1 MNKTWKR
8 QVFRHTAL
16 YTAILMFSHT
26 GGGGGAQAQ
35 TQTQTHK
42 YAIVMNGQNLPEVKW
57 GQDYKKLAQKSNER
71 QFTHTTNFHIKKNVT
86 LSFNNIDEVVAEKK
100 DVVVFGTATY
110 LPPYGKVSG
119 FDADKL
125 KKRGDALG
133 WIKTTKPGLVGYS
146 YEGVTCQNNYNNA
159 SSGCPELIYKTQ
171 FSFGQQGLKKKTTGG
186 LDIAE
191 DKSRDNSPI
200 YKLQDYPGLGVSF
213 NLSSESLVKSIKYN
227 KIISSFSEGVTQQNG
242 TQNQHKDKNLVY
254 TTGDYQYKNKY
265 SSRYVGQNE
274 HSAIAFYL
282 NAKLHLLDKKN
293 IKNIAQGKTVN
304 LGTLKSYV
312 EPTAEWKNK
321 RQNYF
326 QGNWTFEDKG
336 TVSVKLKLPEVK
348 AGRCVNKNNPNPNA
362 KAPSPALTAPA
373 LWFGPVQNGKVQMY
387 SASVSTYPD
396 SSSSQIFLQNLSRKD
411 DTSKPGRYSLKPLST
426 SEIKSKEPNFTGRQ
440 TIIRLDG
447 RVQQIKL
454 GQSNNEVV
462 GFNGNSNNATF
473 GIVSEGSFMPD
484 TSEWKKVLLPW
495 TVRVFADDSKFKEF
509 NKEEKDNKPKY
520 SQKYRSRD
528 NGKRERNLGDIVN
541 SPIVAVGGYLA
552 TSANDG
558 MVHIFKKGNGGDER
572 NYSLKLSYIPGTMPR
587 KDIEN
592 KDSTLAKELRAFA
605 EKGYVGDR
613 YGVDGGFV
621 LRQVNLNGKDHVFM
635 FGAMG
640 FGGRGAYALDLTKA
654 DGSDPTKA
662 SLFDVKDNGNNGNNG
677 NNRVELGYTVG
688 TPQIG
693 KTHNGKYAAFLA
705 SGYATKKIDDPTNKT
720 ALYVYDL
727 ENNGNLIKKI
737 EVKDG
742 KGGLS
747 SPTLVDKDLDG
758 TVDIAYAGDRGGKM
772 YRFDLSGQSP
782 DQWTVRPIF
791 EGTKP
796 ITSAPAISQLKDK
809 RVVIFGTGSD
819 LSEEDVDNMEEQYI
833 YGIFDDDTATTGTVN
848 FSGSG
853 GGLLEQVLS
862 RDNDNKTLF
871 LTDYKRSDGSGSKG
885 WVVKLKDGQ
894 RVTVKPT
901 VVLRTAFVTIRK
913 YNDGGC
919 GAETAILGINT
930 ADGGKLT
937 KKSARPIVP
946 DANKDVAQYSGHKQT
961 TKGKSIPIGCM
972 QKGNEIVCPNGYV
985 YDKPVNVRYLDE
997 KKTDGFST
1005 TADGDAGGS
1014 GIDPAGKRSGKNNR
1028 CFSQKGV
1035 RTLLMNDLDSLD
1047 ITGPTCGM
1055 KRISWREVFY

>member
-26 GGGGGAQAQ
+26 GGGGGQAQA
-35 TQTQTHK
+35 QTQTHK
-42 YAIVMNGQNLPEVKW
+42 YAIVMNNQKLPEVKW
-57 GQDYKKLAQKSNER
+57 GQQYQSLVNKENTR
-71 QFTHTTNFHIKKNVT
+71 QVIHTSGFGIKKNVS
-86 LSFNNIDEVVAEKK
+86 LSFNNTDEVVAKK
-100 DVVVFGTATY
+100 NGTVVFGAATY

-119 FDADKL
+119 FDEEKL
-125 KKRGDALG
+125 KERTNALD
-133 WIKTTKPGLVGYS
+133 WIGTTDPGLVGYS
-146 YEGVTCQNNYNNA
+146 YEDVTCN
-159 SSGCPELIYKTQ
+159 SGNCPEVSYKTQ
-171 FSFGQQGLKKKTTGG
+171 FIFDNHQLAKKKTDSK
-186 LDIAE
+186 LDIYE

-200 YKLQDYPGLGVSF
+200 YKLQDYPWLGVSF
-213 NLSSESLVKSIKYN
+213 NLGGESSFKPKRQGSLV
-227 KIISSFSEGVTQQNG
+227 SSFSEDVTQQNG
-242 TQNQHKDKNLVY
+242 TQDQYKGKNLVY
-254 TTGDYQYKNKY
+254 TTEDYNNQGNRNHQDK
-265 SSRYVGQNE
+265 
-274 HSAIAFYL
+274 HHAIAFYL
-282 NAKLHLLDKKN
+282 NAKLHLLDKKQ
-293 IKNIAQGKTVN
+293 IQNIAQGKTFN
-304 LGTLKSYV
+304 LGTLKPRIDLT
-312 EPTAEWKNK
+312 EAWKN
-321 RQNYF
+321 RHGSFFSN
-326 QGNWTFEDKG
+326 GNWTFEDKG
-336 TVSVKLKLPEVK
+336 AVSVKLILPEVK
-348 AGRCVNKNNPNPNA
+348 AGRCINKNNPNP

-373 LWFGPVQNGKVQMY
+373 LWFGSVQNGKAEMY

-426 SEIKSKEPNFTGRQ
+426 SEITSKEPSFTGRQ

-447 RVQQIKL
+447 GVREIKL
-454 GQSNNEVV
+454 DRSNEAT
-462 GFNGNSNNATF
+462 GLNGNDGKNETF
-473 GIVSEGSFMPD
+473 GIVREGSFMPD

-495 TVRVFADDSKFKEF
+495 TVRASNDDNQFKTI
-509 NKEEKDNKPKY
+509 NQQLNQQLNQQKIQY
-520 SQKYRSRD
+520 SQRYRIRE
-528 NGKRERNLGDIVN
+528 NGKRDLGDIVN
-541 SPIVAVGGYLA
+541 SPIVAVGEYLA

-558 MVHIFKKGNGGDER
+558 MVHIFKKGNGGDDR

-587 KDIEN
+587 KDIES

-621 LRQVNLNGKDHVFM
+621 LRQVEWNGQKRVFM

-654 DGSDPTKA
+654 DSNNPTA
-662 SLFDVKDNGNNGNNG
+662 VSLFDVKNDDKNNNG
-677 NNRVELGYTVG
+677 VKLGYTVG

-705 SGYATKKIDDPTNKT
+705 SGYAIKTIDNTDNKT

-727 ENNGNLIKKI
+727 ESNNGTPIATIN
-737 EVKDG
+737 VPDG

-758 TVDIAYAGDRGGKM
+758 TVDIAYAGDRGGSM
-772 YRFDLSGQSP
+772 YRFDLSSQDP
-782 DQWTVRPIF
+782 KQWSARAIF
-791 EGTKP
+791 KGDKP

-819 LSEEDVDNMEEQYI
+819 LSEDDVDNTDEQYI
-833 YGIFDDDTATTGTVN
+833 YGIFDDDTATTGSVN

-885 WVVKLKDGQ
+885 WVVKLKEGQ

-913 YNDGGC
+913 YTGTDKC

-946 DANKDVAQYSGHKQT
+946 EANQAVAQYSGHKQT
-961 TKGKSIPIGCM
+961 AKGKSIPIGCM
-972 QKGNEIVCPNGYV
+972 EKGNEIVCPNGYV

-1014 GIDPAGKRSGKNNR
+1014 GIDPDGKRSGKNNR

-1035 RTLLMNDLDSLD
+1035 RT
-1047 ITGPTCGM
+1047 
-1055 KRISWREVFY
+1055 

>member
-1 MNKTWKR
+1 ATLNK
-8 QVFRHTAL
+8 
-16 YTAILMFSHT
+16 S
-26 GGGGGAQAQ
+26 
-35 TQTQTHK
+35 
-42 YAIVMNGQNLPEVKW
+42 
-57 GQDYKKLAQKSNER
+57 
-71 QFTHTTNFHIKKNVT
+71 
-86 LSFNNIDEVVAEKK
+86 
-100 DVVVFGTATY
+100 
-110 LPPYGKVSG
+110 
-119 FDADKL
+119 
-125 KKRGDALG
+125 
-133 WIKTTKPGLVGYS
+133 
-146 YEGVTCQNNYNNA
+146 
-159 SSGCPELIYKTQ
+159 
-171 FSFGQQGLKKKTTGG
+171 
-186 LDIAE
+186 DIE
-191 DKSRDNSPI
+191 SR
-200 YKLQDYPGLGVSF
+200 
-213 NLSSESLVKSIKYN
+213 
-227 KIISSFSEGVTQQNG
+227 
-242 TQNQHKDKNLVY
+242 
-254 TTGDYQYKNKY
+254 
-265 SSRYVGQNE
+265 
-274 HSAIAFYL
+274 
-282 NAKLHLLDKKN
+282 
-293 IKNIAQGKTVN
+293 
-304 LGTLKSYV
+304 
-312 EPTAEWKNK
+312 EPT
-321 RQNYF
+321 
-326 QGNWTFEDKG
+326 
-336 TVSVKLKLPEVK
+336 
-348 AGRCVNKNNPNPNA
+348 
-362 KAPSPALTAPA
+362 
-373 LWFGPVQNGKVQMY
+373 
-387 SASVSTYPD
+387 
-396 SSSSQIFLQNLSRKD
+396 
-411 DTSKPGRYSLKPLST
+411 
-426 SEIKSKEPNFTGRQ
+426 FTGRQ

-447 RVQQIKL
+447 GVQQIKL
-454 GQSNNEVV
+454 QGNEVTSFNV
-462 GFNGNSNNATF
+462 NNGNNTF
-473 GIVSEGSFMPD
+473 GIVKDLGVDPD
-484 TSEWKKVLLPW
+484 ASEWKKVLLPW

-509 NKEEKDNKPKY
+509 NKEEKNNDNKPKY

-528 NGKRERNLGDIVN
+528 SSKHERNLGDIVN

-558 MVHIFKKGNGGDER
+558 MVHIFKKGNGDAR

-592 KDSTLAKELRAFA
+592 KDSNLAKELRAFA

-621 LRQVNLNGKDHVFM
+621 LRRITDDQDKQKHFFM

-640 FGGRGAYALDLTKA
+640 LGGRGAYALDLTKA
-654 DGSDPTKA
+654 DSNNPTA
-662 SLFDVKDNGNNGNNG
+662 VSLFDVKNGNNGNNS
-677 NNRVELGYTVG
+677 NNSNNSVQLGYTVG

-705 SGYATKKIDDPTNKT
+705 SGYATKTIDDQQNKT

-727 ENNGNLIKKI
+727 ESSGTLIKKI
-737 EVKDG
+737 DVPGG

-758 TVDIAYAGDRGGKM
+758 IVDIAYAGDRGGNM
-772 YRFDLSGQSP
+772 YRFDLSSDNP
-782 DQWTVRPIF
+782 SNWTVRTIF
-791 EGTKP
+791 SGNKP

-819 LSEEDVDNMEEQYI
+819 LSEDDVDKTDEQYI
-833 YGIFDDDTATTGTVN
+833 YGIFDDDTATTGPVN
-848 FSGSG
+848 FSGTG
-853 GGLLEQVLS
+853 GGLLEQVLTEE
-862 RDNDNKTLF
+862 NKTLF

-913 YNDGGC
+913 YKDNGC

-946 DANKDVAQYSGHKQT
+946 ADNTAVAQYSGHKQT

-972 QKGNEIVCPNGYV
+972 EKDNGIVCPNGYV

-1014 GIDPAGKRSGKNNR
+1014 GTFKEGKKPARNNR
-1028 CFSQKGV
+1028 CFSGKGV

>member
-1 MNKTWKR
+1 MNKTLKR
-8 QVFRHTAL
+8 RVFRHTAL
-16 YTAILMFSHT
+16 YAAILMFSHT
-26 GGGGGAQAQ
+26 GGGGAQAQ
-35 TQTQTHK
+35 THN
-42 YAIVMNGQNLPEVKW
+42 YAIVMNEQNQPEVKQEGSYSTLREKDRERKFIYNK
-57 GQDYKKLAQKSNER
+57 GQSGGGS
-71 QFTHTTNFHIKKNVT
+71 V
-86 LSFNNIDEVVAEKK
+86 SFNNSDELVSRQSGTA
-100 DVVVFGTATY
+100 VFGTATY

-119 FDADKL
+119 FDADGL
-125 KKRGDALG
+125 EKRNNAAG
-133 WIKTTKPGLVGYS
+133 WIRTTRIALAGYS
-146 YEGVTCQNNYNNA
+146 YA
-159 SSGCPELIYKTQ
+159 SVVCKSSTGCPKLVYKTR
-171 FSFGQQGLKKKTTGG
+171 FSFDNPDLEKIGG
-186 LDIAE
+186 RLDRHT
-191 DKSRDNSPI
+191 DPSRDNSPI
-200 YKLQDYPGLGVSF
+200 YKLKDHPWLGVSF
-213 NLSSESLVKSIKYN
+213 NLGSENTVKNGKSSSKL
-227 KIISSFSEGVTQQNG
+227 ISSFNENNNNQTIVSTTEGDPISLGDQQREH
-242 TQNQHKDKNLVY
+242 TAVVY
-254 TTGDYQYKNKY
+254 
-265 SSRYVGQNE
+265 
-274 HSAIAFYL
+274 YL
-282 NAKLHLLDKKN
+282 NAKLHLLDKKG
-293 IKNIAQGKTVN
+293 IKDITDKTVQ
-304 LGTLKSYV
+304 LGVLRPSIDVRLQRNTGLAGLLNFWASWDIKDNGQI
-312 EPTAEWKNK
+312 P
-321 RQNYF
+321 
-326 QGNWTFEDKG
+326 
-336 TVSVKLKLPEVK
+336 VKLGLPEVK
-348 AGRCVNKNNPNPNA
+348 AGRCINANNPNKST

-373 LWFGPVQNGKVQMY
+373 LWFGPVQNGKMEMY

-396 SSSSQIFLQNLSRKD
+396 SSSSRIFLQNLKRKND
-411 DTSKPGRYSLKPLST
+411 PNKPGRYSLATLN
-426 SEIKSKEPNFTGRQ
+426 KSDIESREPTFTGRQ
-440 TIIRLDG
+440 TVIRLDKG
-447 RVQQIKL
+447 VHQIKL
-454 GQSNNEVV
+454 KGNEVE
-462 GFNGNSNNATF
+462 GFKGNNGNDTF

-484 TSEWKKVLLPW
+484 DSEWKKVLLPW
-495 TVRVFADDSKFKEF
+495 TVRGVNDDQFKTF
-509 NKEEKDNKPKY
+509 NKEEKNGKPKY

-528 NGKRERNLGDIVN
+528 NGNNSKRDLGDIVN

-587 KDIEN
+587 KDIES

-654 DGSDPTKA
+654 DGSDPTA
-662 SLFDVKDNGNNGNNG
+662 VSLFDVKHDNNGNNS
-677 NNRVELGYTVG
+677 NNSVQLGYTVG

-693 KTHNGKYAAFLA
+693 KTHDGKYAAFLA
-705 SGYATKKIDDPTNKT
+705 SGYATKTIDDQQNKT

-727 ENNGNLIKKI
+727 ESSGTLIKKI
-737 EVKDG
+737 DVPGG

-772 YRFDLSGQSP
+772 YRFDLSGQDP
-782 DQWTVRPIF
+782 QQWSVRTIF
-791 EGTKP
+791 SGNKP
-796 ITSAPAISQLKDK
+796 ITSAPAVSQLKDK

-819 LSEEDVDNMEEQYI
+819 LSEEDVDNNDIQSI
-833 YGIFDDDTATTGTVN
+833 YGIFDNDTDTGTAQD
-848 FSGSG
+848 GQG
-853 GGLLEQVLS
+853 KGLLEQKLS
-862 RDNDNKTLF
+862 EENKTLF
-871 LTDYKRSDGSGSKG
+871 LTDYKRSDGSGDKG
-885 WVVKLKDGQ
+885 WVVKLQPGQ

-946 DANKDVAQYSGHKQT
+946 EANTAVAQYSGHKQT

-1014 GIDPAGKRSGKNNR
+1014 GIDPDGKRSGKNNR

>member
-1 MNKTWKR
+1 
-8 QVFRHTAL
+8 
-16 YTAILMFSHT
+16 MFSHT
-26 GGGGGAQAQ
+26 GGGGAQAQ
-35 TQTQTHK
+35 THN
-42 YAIVMNGQNLPEVKW
+42 YAIVMNEQNQPEVKQV
-57 GQDYKKLAQKSNER
+57 GSYSTLREKDRER
-71 QFTHTTNFHIKKNVT
+71 KFIYNKGRSGGGSV
-86 LSFNNIDEVVAEKK
+86 SFNNSDELVSRQSGTA
-100 DVVVFGTATY
+100 VFGTATY

-119 FDADKL
+119 FDADGL
-125 KKRGDALG
+125 EKRNNAAG
-133 WIKTTKPGLVGYS
+133 WIRTTRIALAGYS
-146 YEGVTCQNNYNNA
+146 YA
-159 SSGCPELIYKTQ
+159 SVVCKSSTGCPKLVYKTR
-171 FSFGQQGLKKKTTGG
+171 FSFDNPDLEKIGG
-186 LDIAE
+186 RLDRHT
-191 DKSRDNSPI
+191 DPSRDNSPI
-200 YKLQDYPGLGVSF
+200 YKLKDHPWLGVSF
-213 NLSSESLVKSIKYN
+213 NLGSENTVKNGKSSSKL
-227 KIISSFSEGVTQQNG
+227 ISSFNENNNNQTIVSTTEGDPISLGDQQREH
-242 TQNQHKDKNLVY
+242 TAVVY
-254 TTGDYQYKNKY
+254 
-265 SSRYVGQNE
+265 
-274 HSAIAFYL
+274 YL
-282 NAKLHLLDKKN
+282 NAKLHLLDKKG
-293 IKNIAQGKTVN
+293 IKDITDKTVQ
-304 LGTLKSYV
+304 LGVLRPSIDVRLQRNTGLAGLLNFWASWDIKDNGQI
-312 EPTAEWKNK
+312 P
-321 RQNYF
+321 
-326 QGNWTFEDKG
+326 
-336 TVSVKLKLPEVK
+336 VKLGLPEVK
-348 AGRCVNKNNPNPNA
+348 AGRCINANNPNKST

-373 LWFGPVQNGKVQMY
+373 LWFGPVQNGKMEMY

-396 SSSSQIFLQNLSRKD
+396 SSSSRIFLQNLKRKND
-411 DTSKPGRYSLKPLST
+411 PNKPGRYSLATLN
-426 SEIKSKEPNFTGRQ
+426 KSDIESREPTFTGRQ
-440 TIIRLDG
+440 TVIRLDKG
-447 RVQQIKL
+447 VHQIKL
-454 GQSNNEVV
+454 KGNEVE
-462 GFNGNSNNATF
+462 GFKGNNGNDTF

-484 TSEWKKVLLPW
+484 DSEWKKVLLPW
-495 TVRVFADDSKFKEF
+495 TVRGVNDDQFKTF
-509 NKEEKDNKPKY
+509 NKEEKNGKPKY

-528 NGKRERNLGDIVN
+528 NGNNSKRDLGDIVN

-587 KDIEN
+587 KDIES

-654 DGSDPTKA
+654 DGSDPTA
-662 SLFDVKDNGNNGNNG
+662 VSLFDVKHDNNGNNS
-677 NNRVELGYTVG
+677 NNSNNSVQLGYTVG

-693 KTHNGKYAAFLA
+693 KTHDGKYAAFLA
-705 SGYATKKIDDPTNKT
+705 SGYATKTIDDQQNKT
-720 ALYVYDL
+720 ALYVYNL
-727 ENNGNLIKKI
+727 ESSGTLIKKI
-737 EVKDG
+737 DVPGG

-772 YRFDLSGQSP
+772 YRFDLSGQDP
-782 DQWTVRPIF
+782 QQWSVRTIF
-791 EGTKP
+791 SGNKP
-796 ITSAPAISQLKDK
+796 ITSAPAVSQLKDK

-819 LSEEDVDNMEEQYI
+819 LSEEDVDNNDIQSI
-833 YGIFDDDTATTGTVN
+833 YGIFDNDTDTGTAQD
-848 FSGSG
+848 GQG
-853 GGLLEQVLS
+853 KGLLEQKLS
-862 RDNDNKTLF
+862 EENKTLF
-871 LTDYKRSDGSGSKG
+871 LTDYKRSDGSGDKG
-885 WVVKLKDGQ
+885 WVVKLQPGQ

-946 DANKDVAQYSGHKQT
+946 EANTAVAQYSGHKQT

-1014 GIDPAGKRSGKNNR
+1014 GIDPDGKRSGKNNR